1 MMWSKNTNGNLM
13 IGKGKERKG
22 GRGGEGRETRNWN
35 GRLSGDLAE
44 HSRGRSWSTELSGEF
59 PFRLAI
65 LVNIVEARVKCFS
78 T

>member
-13 IGKGKERKG
+13 IGKGKERK
-22 GRGGEGRETRNWN
+22 GRETRNWN